1 MIMLSFIYELPLL
14 QSSCLY
20 LPVDYLP
27 LLASNCLSQ
36 VLALDKFN
44 PQVAA
49 RALAWV
55 RLVQHVAPVRREM
68 PTSATDDH

>member
-1 MIMLSFIYELPLL
+1 MLSFIYEMPLIASL
-14 QSSCLY
+14 DCL
-20 LPVDYLP
+20 YLP